1 MKKAIRR
8 MLSLVAMLMVVV
20 GLFQNTAL
28 AASNNGVTLNTSKNK
43 ISQTNAVLYATVSNS
58 GDAAFTEGGIII
70 WQGDMVLQQYS
81 ESVSSSYQKASSV
94 AMWFDLNKEL
104 GLQLT
109 PGIDYTYEMFANI
122 GGTYYSAS
130 GSFTTTAGKPAAFQ
144 SYTDKTTYGASESVM
159 IQWTQSAGAAK
170 YGLTVVNNNTNQIA
184 FDQYVDGLSKNI
196 GQLPEGRYRF
206 QMAAYNDNGASPITS
221 MQYFEVVENAT
232 EPAAEP
238 AAETDGDTAPIL
250 PVDNARITSGYGWR
264 TLKGKDDFHTG
275 VDFIGSK
282 SILAIADGTVVS
294 AASDK
299 VGGNFVV
306 ILHDDGYAS
315 CYFHLASYSIAK
327 GDTVV
332 QGEQIGVMGETGT
345 GAMGV
350 HLHFE
355 VRDNWRGKLYSSGWR
370 DDVINPADY
379 VPGIG

>member
-1 MKKAIRR
+1 MKKTIKMIFACVAIF
-8 MLSLVAMLMVVV
+8 LALGSALQNVA
-20 GLFQNTAL
+20 F

-43 ISQTNAVLYATVSNS
+43 ISQTNAVLYATVSNT
-58 GDAAFTEGGIII
+58 GGAAFTKGGIII
-70 WQGDMVLQQYS
+70 WQGDAIVQQYT
-81 ESVSSSYQKASSV
+81 ESVSSSYQKRSSV

-104 GLQLT
+104 NLQLN
-109 PGIDYTYEMFANI
+109 PGTAYTYEMFAII
-122 GGTYYSAS
+122 GETYYSAS

-144 SYTDKTTYGASESVM
+144 SYTDRTTFDDSENVI
-159 IQWTQSAGAAK
+159 IQWTQSLGAAK
-170 YGLTVVNNNTNQIA
+170 YGLTVVNDNTNQIV

-206 QMAAYNDNGASPITS
+206 QMGAYNDSGASPLTS
-221 MQYFEVVENAT
+221 MQYFDVMVAGTIT
-232 EPAAEP
+232 EPG
-238 AAETDGDTAPIL
+238 ETDNAAPIL
-250 PVDNARITSGYGWR
+250 PVENARVTSDYGWR

-275 VDFIGSK
+275 IDLIGSK
-282 SILAIADGTVVS
+282 AILAISDGTVVS

-306 ILHDDGYAS
+306 ILHDDGYVS
-315 CYFHLASYSIAK
+315 CYFHLDSYSVKK

-332 QGEQIGVMGETGT
+332 QGQQIGVMGETGT
-345 GAMGV
+345 GALGV

-355 VRDNWRGKLYSSGWR
+355 VRDNWRGKIYSSGWR

>member
-8 MLSLVAMLMVVV
+8 ILSLVAMLIVVG

-28 AASNNGVTLNTSKNK
+28 AASNNGVTLNTSKSK

-94 AMWFDLNKEL
+94 AMWFNLNKEL

-109 PGIDYTYEMFANI
+109 PGTDYTYEMFANI

-144 SYTDKTTYGASESVM
+144 SYTDKTTYGASERVM
-159 IQWTQSAGAAK
+159 IQWTQSAGASK
-170 YGLTVVNNNTNQIA
+170 YGLTIVNDGTNQIV
-184 FDQYVDGLSKNI
+184 FDQYVDGLSKSI

-206 QMAAYNDNGASPITS
+206 QMAAYNDNGASPLTS
-221 MQYFEVVENAT
+221 MQYFDVIY
-232 EPAAEP
+232 
-238 AAETDGDTAPIL
+238 DGGSDSGDNDSAAPIL
-250 PVDNARITSGYGWR
+250 PLENARITSGYGWR

-282 SILAIADGTVVS
+282 AILAIADGTVVS

-315 CYFHLASYSIAK
+315 CYFHLKSYNVKK

-332 QGEQIGVMGETGT
+332 QGQQIGVMGETGT